1 MPKQSEYQYTIR
13 KHILINKI
21 QYDSLKVLESYG
33 INISQFIR
41 AAIKEKLQRDW
52 KEIKESKK
60 EILPY

>member
-21 QYDSLKVLESYG
+21 QYDSLKVLENYG
-33 INISQFIR
+33 VNVSQFIR

-52 KEIKESKK
+52 NEIKESKK
-60 EILPY
+60 EKLPY